1 MSKPQVSSYL
11 TPEDVQKK
19 KKIKNQILV
28 HIYHRKRGPAGTAV
42 GVCAHTHPSKSAC
55 VCLPGAI
62 LRAAVD
68 VGAIIQQ
75 VLDDAEPSAGARLV
89 ESAVAGV
96 VPVIDLAHTVLQTVQ
111 NHLLERADRGGERG
125 VGAVSVSH

>member
-1 MSKPQVSSYL
+1 M
-11 TPEDVQKK
+11 
-19 KKIKNQILV
+19 
-28 HIYHRKRGPAGTAV
+28 
-42 GVCAHTHPSKSAC
+42 C

-111 NHLLERADRGGERG
+111 NHLLERADRGGERE